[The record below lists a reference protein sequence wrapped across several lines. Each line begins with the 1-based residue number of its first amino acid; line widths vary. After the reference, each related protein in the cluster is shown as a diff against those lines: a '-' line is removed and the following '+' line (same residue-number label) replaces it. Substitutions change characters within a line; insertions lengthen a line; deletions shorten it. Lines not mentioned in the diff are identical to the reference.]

1 MKYIAIFAAFFLF
14 ACVKSKNEAC
24 PNAPQ
29 YQVLTAGAKDW
40 LPYSNNKNL
49 VFENAS
55 RLRDTISLLN
65 FFIGD
70 DSIWTG
76 DKCPMTRGQFIRNNF
91 YDKKS
96 NETIRTQVCMQ
107 DQLRVFTKFTNL
119 IFYDSKNILI
129 DPSVNK
135 KDVSATFDCIQFS
148 SVLALK
154 CSETNDCPSSGIT
167 KVYFAKSKG
176 LIAYQRNG
184 VLWVLK
190 DRWWLFV

>member
-1 MKYIAIFAAFFLF
+1 MKNIVIFASLFLF

-40 LPYSNNKNL
+40 LPYSNNKSL

-55 RLRDTISLLN
+55 RIRDTISLLN

-76 DKCPMTRGQFIRNNF
+76 DKCPTTRGQFIRINF
-91 YDKKS
+91 YDKTS
-96 NETIRTQVCMQ
+96 RDTIRTQVGMQ
-107 DQLRVFTKFTNL
+107 DELRVFTKYNNL
-119 IFYDSKNILI
+119 IFYDAKNILI
-129 DPSVNK
+129 NPATNK
-135 KDVSATFDCIQFS
+135 RFDVSATFDGIAFS
-148 SVLALK
+148 SVLALE
-154 CSETNDCPSSGIT
+154 CSTADNCPASGIT
-167 KVYFAKSKG
+167 RVYFAKSKG

-190 DRWWLFV
+190 

>member
-1 MKYIAIFAAFFLF
+1 MKYIVILASFFLF

-29 YQVLTAGAKDW
+29 YQVLTPGAKDW
-40 LPYSNNKNL
+40 LPYSNNKSL
-49 VFENAS
+49 VFENAAQV
-55 RLRDTISLLN
+55 RDTIEIIN

-70 DSIWTG
+70 DSVWTG
-76 DKCPMTRGQFIRNNF
+76 DKCPVTRGQFIRINF

-96 NETIRTQVCMQ
+96 NDIIRTQVGMQ
-107 DQLRVFTKFTNL
+107 DELRIFTKFTNL
-119 IFYDSKNILI
+119 IFYDSKNIVI
-129 DPSVNK
+129 DPSANK
-135 KDVSATFDCIQFS
+135 RFDVSATFDGRTFS
-148 SVLALK
+148 SVLALECLATDN
-154 CSETNDCPSSGIT
+154 CSPSGIT

-190 DRWWLFV
+190 